1 MMVSYAIVFS
11 KWLPIAFSYTIIFE
25 LFLCVGHLAEGNYN
39 CTSLGEEELLQQ
51 VDMEEDVQEEAAD
64 VRVDRQVVDVSD
76 ENNELLPSRKEQ
88 VEASSATRLW
98 HPTPKLGWSVLTGSI
113 RGANTEALTHNTH
126 IHGPNTEI
134 LHEFLSYKRDT

>member
-1 MMVSYAIVFS
+1 MQLYFLNGFPLHFLIQLF
-11 KWLPIAFSYTIIFE
+11 LNC
-25 LFLCVGHLAEGNYN
+25 FLCVGHLAEGNYN

-98 HPTPKLGWSVLTGSI
+98 HPTPKQGWSVLT
-113 RGANTEALTHNTH
+113 R
-126 IHGPNTEI
+126 IHTRCQ
-134 LHEFLSYKRDT
+134 H